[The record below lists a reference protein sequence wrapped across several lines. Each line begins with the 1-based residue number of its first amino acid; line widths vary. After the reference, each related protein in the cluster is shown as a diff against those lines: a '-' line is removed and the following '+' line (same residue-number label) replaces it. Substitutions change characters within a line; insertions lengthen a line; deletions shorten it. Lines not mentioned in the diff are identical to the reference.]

1 MDEFTAILTGVDL
14 DAIQTPEADGL
25 PAVIVTD
32 YRQIKLAV
40 VDIEVSDATVFEAT
54 EYTKRLNVF
63 RKALDTEKKKVLDPL
78 KAAVAAAEAPFKRLA
93 GELEK
98 LDSMLRGKLLTYN
111 QAKRAAEQ
119 ARLEAEREAQRK
131 ALEEAT
137 NQAILEGKLEDARKI
152 AEAEKY
158 TSEQVVIAPKVSVHA
173 PQATAS
179 TVTRW
184 KYEVTNPAVVPREF
198 CEPSPAL
205 INRAVQ
211 NGVRVIPGVR
221 IWPEESISIR

>member
-1 MDEFTAILTGVDL
+1 MDAMTMILRGADP

-25 PAVIVTD
+25 PDTIITD

-40 VDIEVSDATVFEAT
+40 VDIEVTDATVFEAT

-63 RKALDTEKKKVLDPL
+63 RKALDTEKKRVLEPL
-78 KAAVAAAEAPFKRLA
+78 KAAVLTAESPFKRLA

-98 LDSMLRGKLLTYN
+98 LDNMLRGKLLAYN
-111 QAKRAAEQ
+111 QAKRATEQ
-119 ARLEAEREAQRK
+119 ARLEAEQKAQRK
-131 ALEEAT
+131 ALAEAT

-184 KYEVTNPAVVPREF
+184 KYELTNPAAVPREF
-198 CEPSPAL
+198 CEPSAFL
-205 INRAVQ
+205 INKAVQ
-211 NGVRVIPGVR
+211 NGVREIPGVR